1 MYRKIFY
8 AAMLS
13 IVFTS
18 CKKYEVSEPLD
29 LATLPTVS
37 ISGTLYA
44 DLDQTNAVME
54 FVPEGTQVMVSIP
67 YADYDPN
74 NVSGGNYVLTTKID
88 KKGSFSINVPV
99 VSSGVNATVSFESF
113 TYHVLYAISE
123 DTLKEW
129 RQFNLPIKYIGGLG
143 AGSASATQKII
154 DTYNDVAGDPNGN
167 TFNPTTKIKFG
178 GTLRYLSEHKNYTQI
193 IGTDTITRDTL
204 IYSNVPKGTVLTLV
218 IYAYD
223 EFGRE
228 FIQDKTLTVS
238 NAGQFE
244 LDVPMVKN
252 GYAEIEIY
260 GSEIW
265 DYEDRILGKTYV
277 YKYDLNVYETLYFT
291 DYTNQEYSYQQD
303 VMIYEKE

>member
-1 MYRKIFY
+1 
-8 AAMLS
+8 
-13 IVFTS
+13 
-18 CKKYEVSEPLD
+18 
-29 LATLPTVS
+29 
-37 ISGTLYA
+37 
-44 DLDQTNAVME
+44 
-54 FVPEGTQVMVSIP
+54 
-67 YADYDPN
+67 
-74 NVSGGNYVLTTKID
+74 
-88 KKGSFSINVPV
+88 
-99 VSSGVNATVSFESF
+99 
-113 TYHVLYAISE
+113 
-123 DTLKEW
+123 
-129 RQFNLPIKYIGGLG
+129 
-143 AGSASATQKII
+143 
-154 DTYNDVAGDPNGN
+154 
-167 TFNPTTKIKFG
+167 
-178 GTLRYLSEHKNYTQI
+178 LSEHKNYTQI